1 MTRRLQPEAELFGAR
16 LRDLRQ
22 KHAMTQ
28 DGLASSSGMT
38 KAYISD
44 MERGLS
50 VPSIT
55 TVLRLALAIG
65 CKPTQLMRIF
75 DDADLDAI
83 LGE

>member
-1 MTRRLQPEAELFGAR
+1 MTVRLQPEAELFGAW
-16 LRDLRQ
+16 LRELRQ
-22 KHAMTQ
+22 KHSMTQ
-28 DGLASSSGMT
+28 DALASASGMT

-65 CKPTQLMRIF
+65 CKQAQLIRVF
-75 DDADLDAI
+75 DDADLAAL
-83 LGE
+83 LGL